1 MQQTDEFRESYN
13 EIDKRIDEA
22 LDKLDL
28 IERRLVEIE
37 SRVNINRLEDKKQYN
52 LITRFDKMV
61 TRWEKRDNKRS
72 AKKRIKQQG
81 KDFILNEE
89 APKKKRKKRKNNN
102 DDYYEYINEQD
113 Y

>member
-1 MQQTDEFRESYN
+1 
-13 EIDKRIDEA
+13 
-22 LDKLDL
+22 
-28 IERRLVEIE
+28 
-37 SRVNINRLEDKKQYN
+37 
-52 LITRFDKMV
+52 MV

-81 KDFILNEE
+81 KDFTLNEE